1 MTSTETRPSPGSPH
15 PATARSCPRWVELLP
30 SAALGIAFT
39 VKAILQPNAVRDVFS
54 GTQAFLVALAIL
66 VGWLLLWLVV
76 LPRLVRNRWV
86 RVSILAVVAAAL
98 VVWLVVFALVD
109 KKVVETRPSA
119 APAASRTVD
128 DGDESDEPDAPSA
141 PAPAEPIAFASGPLR
156 GIDHDATGTAVLY
169 ERPDGTTFVGLE
181 NIDIE
186 PGPDY
191 KVYVVPG
198 ANRERPGDDG
208 VFLDSLRGNQG
219 TQFYEI
225 PAGTAVTTG
234 DWTVLVWCRAFAVP
248 IANASF

>member
-1 MTSTETRPSPGSPH
+1 MTSTETRPSPSSPH
-15 PATARSCPRWVELLP
+15 RSTARPFPGWVELVP
-30 SAALGIAFT
+30 SAALVIAFT

-54 GTQAFLVALAIL
+54 GTQAFVVALAIL

-86 RVSILAVVAAAL
+86 RVSTLAVVAAAL
-98 VVWLVVFALVD
+98 IVWLVVFALVD
-109 KKVVETRPSA
+109 KKVVEARPSA
-119 APAASRTVD
+119 APDASRSI
-128 DGDESDEPDAPSA
+128 DERDEPDAPDA
-141 PAPAEPIAFASGPLR
+141 PTAPAEPVAFASGALQ

-169 ERPDGTTFVGLE
+169 ERPDGSTFVGLE
-181 NIDIE
+181 RIDIE

-198 ANRERPGDDG
+198 AGRESPGDDG

-219 TQFYEI
+219 TQYYEI
-225 PAGTAVTTG
+225 PAGTDVTNG

-248 IANASF
+248 IANASL